1 MGYPMRS
8 NRLFAT
14 GGYMLILAAILL
26 VDIVLGEMPKN
37 PFSVLSVDRSRLKG
51 RVKSVSIFVRH
62 TNQATGKMY
71 DPMECGTYEFTED
84 GKLKTEDKSELP
96 SNIKIELKESGD
108 ITIASHYKSE
118 ILTSEERHV
127 FDLDGN
133 IIESTPLYSN
143 TGDYR
148 KIVYTHDFDSHGN
161 WIIRKWVKKG
171 VDSSNQSSINPIVV
185 EVRLIT
191 YY

>member
-14 GGYMLILAAILL
+14 GGFTLILAAILL
-26 VDIVLGEMPKN
+26 VDIVLGEIPKN
-37 PFSVLSVDRSRLKG
+37 PFSVLDVDRSRLKG
-51 RVKSVSIFVRH
+51 RVKSVSIFVAR
-62 TNQATGKMY
+62 TIPSTGKTD
-71 DPMECGTYEFTED
+71 DPCHGATYEFTED
-84 GKLKTEDKSELP
+84 GKRKTEDKSELP

-108 ITIASHYKSE
+108 ITIVSHYESE

-133 IIESTPLYSN
+133 IIESTTLYSN

-148 KIVYTHDFDSHGN
+148 KIVYTHYFDSHGN
-161 WIIRKWVKKG
+161 WTARKWERIG
-171 VDSSNQSSINPIVV
+171 VDSSNQYSINPVLV